1 MPDTSYVKVRHPGAV
16 KLWTDRKPLLTEL
29 DIELTERCNNDCLH
43 CCINLPAG
51 DVAAMS
57 GELTTTEVERILN
70 EAAGLGCLQVRF
82 TGGEPLLRED
92 FETIYLHARRLGIR
106 VMLFTNARRIT
117 PSLADLFVR
126 VPPSI
131 PIEITVYG
139 MHPESYDAAARAPGG
154 YAEFRRGVELL
165 LERRVPFIVKG
176 ADLPPNRH
184 EKEEFEEWAASIPW
198 MRKPPSVS
206 QFFQLRTREGNPLR
220 NRLIAGLRAKPE
232 TAIPQTQNR
241 EKYIRDMQ
249 AFSARCLGPPGDRL
263 FRCGITNKPSV
274 DAYGWLQPCLSM
286 RMPMLKYNLR
296 EGTPR
301 DALVNGFPKILT
313 MRATNPEYL
322 CRCARCFLK
331 SLCEQC
337 PANSW
342 LETGTLDTPVEYL
355 CAVAH
360 TQARD
365 LGLLRDGEKSWEV
378 TDWKE
383 RVQRFTQIN
392 PATLAAAPQPTSVQ
406 EKPHVHAD

>member
-1 MPDTSYVKVRHPGAV
+1 MSDSSYVKKRHPSAV
-16 KLWTDRKPLLTEL
+16 TLWADRKPLLTEL
-29 DIELTERCNNDCLH
+29 DMELTERCDNDCLH
-43 CCINLPAG
+43 CCINLPAT
-51 DVAAMS
+51 DAEAMKT
-57 GELTTTEVERILN
+57 ELTTTEVERILN

-117 PSLADLFVR
+117 PALADLFVR

-184 EKEEFEEWAASIPW
+184 EKKEFEVWAASIPW
-198 MRKPPSVS
+198 MEKPPSIS
-206 QFFQLRTREGNPLR
+206 QFFQLRTREGNPAR
-220 NRLIAGLRAKPE
+220 NRLIAAVREKPE
-232 TAIPQTQNR
+232 NAVPVKKDR
-241 EKYIRDMQ
+241 VEYIRNMQ
-249 AFSARCLGPPGDRL
+249 TFSARFLGPPGDRL
-263 FRCGITNKPSV
+263 FRCGITIKPSV
-274 DAYGWLQPCLSM
+274 DAYGWLQPCLTM

-296 EGTPR
+296 EGTLR
-301 DALVNGFPKILT
+301 DALVNVFPKILT

-322 CRCARCFLK
+322 RRCARCFLR
-331 SLCEQC
+331 SLCEFC

-365 LGLLRDGEKSWEV
+365 LGLLREGEKSWEV

-383 RVQRFTQIN
+383 RVQHFAQIN
-392 PATLAAAPQPTSVQ
+392 PATLAAATKPTSLQ